1 MLNARRHTASTTQSR
16 ARLNTRLYS
25 SSDVGIHAIRTV
37 VDNRQKNLLMQFLQS
52 HYILYETRD
61 SDGTYRKGLKAVY
74 QLFHLLSLED
84 DYSNVLAPSV

>member
-1 MLNARRHTASTTQSR
+1 
-16 ARLNTRLYS
+16 
-25 SSDVGIHAIRTV
+25 
-37 VDNRQKNLLMQFLQS
+37 MQFLQS